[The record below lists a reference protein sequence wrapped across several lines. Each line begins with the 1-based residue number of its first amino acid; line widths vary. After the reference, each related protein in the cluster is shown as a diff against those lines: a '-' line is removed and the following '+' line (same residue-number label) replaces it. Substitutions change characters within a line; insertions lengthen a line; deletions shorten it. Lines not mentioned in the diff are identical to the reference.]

1 MRMVPVVLALV
12 MLGVGGALLHWERK
26 RADGEQSRINGA
38 RAAVRLLGSEVRG
51 RGGLGQVPVNGR
63 GWPRTIDP
71 AWFGGSVPRNP
82 LVPATHP
89 WLEVAPE
96 WQYRMT
102 DPPVRIALTEDE
114 AAFWYNPATGI
125 VRARVSQAVSDER
138 ALEVY
143 NEVNGTALKTL
154 FLPVESAASVPEEE

>member
-1 MRMVPVVLALV
+1 MRILPIILGLLLVAVGAALF
-12 MLGVGGALLHWERK
+12 HWNRQAEN
-26 RADGEQSRINGA
+26 AEQAQIDKA
-38 RAAVRLLGSEVRG
+38 RRSVTRLTGRVRLEGGMG
-51 RGGLGQVPVNGR
+51 RVEVNGR

-71 AWFGGSVPRNP
+71 AWFKGDVPRNP

-102 DPPVRIALTEDE
+102 DPPDRLALSEE
-114 AAFWYNPATGI
+114 IAAFWYNPATGT

-143 NEVNGTALKTL
+143 NEVNGTRLTTL
-154 FLPVESAASVPEEE
+154 FLPVESRASVIED